1 VDASRLICQLEIGVY
16 ISRRGWIS
24 TRAASALRSLRS
36 ALMKDSAWNCSG
48 ISGMR
53 LRLRKYYT
61 LGTARLDDP
70 HRAIKCRRQ
79 VGIRRG
85 RRPFHGRQIFQILWT
100 HAMLLVAFRRRE
112 LRVQYGL
119 IYVYIYIY
127 ISNINKYLITSR
139 YRNYSAIPPLSGPR
153 FFSDSVLRVREQRM
167 CIRFTL

>member
-16 ISRRGWIS
+16 ISRHGWIS

-36 ALMKDSAWNCSG
+36 ALMKDSTWNCSG

-79 VGIRRG
+79 VGIRQG
-85 RRPFHGRQIFQILWT
+85 RRPFHAGKFSEFCGHTRRYSL
-100 HAMLLVAFRRRE
+100 RSRRE
-112 LRVQYGL
+112 LRVQCDSMC
-119 IYVYIYIY
+119 VYIF
-127 ISNINKYLITSR
+127 ISNINKYNYIACTR
-139 YRNYSAIPPLSGPR
+139 YRNYSAIPPLSGRR
-153 FFSDSVLRVREQRM
+153 FFSDSVLRVREQ
-167 CIRFTL
+167 